1 MSAEAVA
8 KIMGL
13 VSEGTDICTIRDSI
27 EQSYEKIGTKKMF
40 PVSIEVNNIINN
52 YSPVLPYGLKTDDV
66 FGVTFGLDKEKEI
79 YSYQGF
85 FNEVYLDY
93 FKYTK
98 EAFEIGKKTCKEDVR
113 IKEISVA
120 ISEVLKSYDNYISPV
135 RNISGFMISDSKTVI
150 PNVIANNIE
159 MQDYNSLDTKILKG
173 ESYFICVYT
182 ANTINEDLRGIFY
195 KNPSF
200 YYRTDKKRE
209 LKSKRERTL
218 LNLVTQFGTG
228 NIFSFHDLIQKCKAK
243 EYTKKIFGDLIG
255 YHLVEPI
262 YGLTIPDPAVKV
274 FKYGETVHP

>member
-1 MSAEAVA
+1 MSTEVVA
-8 KIMGL
+8 KIMSL
-13 VSEGTDICTIRDSI
+13 VSEDTDICAIRDSI
-27 EQSYEKIGTKKMF
+27 EQSYEKIKTKRMF
-40 PVSIEVNNIINN
+40 PVSIEVNNLINN
-52 YSPVLPYGLKTDDV
+52 YSPVLPYSLKSDDV
-66 FGVTFGLDKEKEI
+66 FGITFGIEKEV

-85 FNEVYLDY
+85 FNEAYLDY

-150 PNVIANNIE
+150 PNVISNNVE
-159 MQDYNSLDTKILKG
+159 MQDYNSLDTKIKKD

-182 ANTINEDLRGIFY
+182 ANVINEDLRGVFY

-209 LKSKRERTL
+209 LKSKRERLL
-218 LNLVTQFGTG
+218 LNLVTEFGVG

-243 EYTKKIFGDLIG
+243 EYTKKIFGDLIS
-255 YHLVEPI
+255 YRLVEPI
-262 YGLTIPDPAVKV
+262 YGLMLPDSSVKV
-274 FKYGETVHP
+274 FRYGETIHI